1 MIKKIAKFIER
12 KLSKSKTDFFSLP
25 SSEQKRI
32 INKATRDANI
42 EQSNLIKIYKN
53 KFEELKTDKHKI

>member
-12 KLSKSKTDFFSLP
+12 KLNKPKTDFFSLS

-53 KFEELKTDKHKI
+53 KFEELKTDKDKI